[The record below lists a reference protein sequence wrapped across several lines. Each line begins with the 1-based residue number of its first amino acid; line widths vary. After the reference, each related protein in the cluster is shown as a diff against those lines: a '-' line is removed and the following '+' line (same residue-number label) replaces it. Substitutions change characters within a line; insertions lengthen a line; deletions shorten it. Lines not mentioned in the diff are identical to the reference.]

1 MVAARPAWRLW
12 LRRFPARFDVL
23 PATVRNYIGTR
34 KFQVVGEMV
43 RVVDRPA
50 TPVQSLRDAR
60 DVVWTREGNPV
71 LHFAIGAHHLKGN
84 SQKISGA
91 VAQHLGVGLD
101 QSAKIP
107 FVHPAG
113 VDAASV
119 IWRSYDPNGPEMGR
133 LREAL
138 LECGLAPGDT
148 AYVVLNP
155 GGLSMLQGGME
166 LVDAAP

>member
-1 MVAARPAWRLW
+1 M
-12 LRRFPARFDVL
+12 LRF
-23 PATVRNYIGTR
+23 TIG
-34 KFQVVGEMV
+34 G
-43 RVVDRPA
+43 
-50 TPVQSLRDAR
+50 
-60 DVVWTREGNPV
+60 
-71 LHFAIGAHHLKGN
+71 HHLRGN

-101 QSAKIP
+101 ESAKIP
-107 FVHPAG
+107 FVQPAG

-148 AYVVLNP
+148 ACIELHP
-155 GGLSMLQGGME
+155 DGLTMLPDRLE
-166 LVDAAP
+166 LADPSS